1 MGFFDWSAPV
11 FKRFLDNRWTTR
23 DIGTF
28 STLLRPAV
36 EPGGSVLDL
45 GGGTGGLAVRLAGAL
60 GTRVTILDPTPAML
74 DRVPAHPALTV
85 RLGVAEAI
93 PFPDGTF
100 DAVVV
105 SDAMH
110 HFRDLEIA
118 ASEMARVTR
127 SGGRLL
133 ILEIDPGG
141 WRRAIVAFERLVGE
155 PASFFTR
162 EAFCAFMAAQ
172 GVEGTCV
179 DHDALSYLYVGTV
192 NHE

>member
-127 SGGRLL
+127 SGG
-133 ILEIDPGG
+133 GYSS
-141 WRRAIVAFERLVGE
+141 WRSTLVAGGE
-155 PASFFTR
+155 PSWRSSGWWASRPASSRARPSAPSWPLRGWKAPVWTTTR
-162 EAFCAFMAAQ
+162 
-172 GVEGTCV
+172 
-179 DHDALSYLYVGTV
+179 
-192 NHE
+192 